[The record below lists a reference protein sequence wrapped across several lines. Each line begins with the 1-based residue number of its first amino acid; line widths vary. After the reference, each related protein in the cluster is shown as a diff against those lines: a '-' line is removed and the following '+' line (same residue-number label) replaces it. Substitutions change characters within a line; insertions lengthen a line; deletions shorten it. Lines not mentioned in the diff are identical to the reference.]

1 MLHVAKMHRGVGCM
15 LKMAIKQCSCSFTC
29 LSTKISLFNIMC
41 YGFLAENFLADLAL
55 LFALEFARVLT
66 FLSTAFTSSDN
77 Q

>member
-1 MLHVAKMHRGVGCM
+1 
-15 LKMAIKQCSCSFTC
+15 
-29 LSTKISLFNIMC
+29 MC